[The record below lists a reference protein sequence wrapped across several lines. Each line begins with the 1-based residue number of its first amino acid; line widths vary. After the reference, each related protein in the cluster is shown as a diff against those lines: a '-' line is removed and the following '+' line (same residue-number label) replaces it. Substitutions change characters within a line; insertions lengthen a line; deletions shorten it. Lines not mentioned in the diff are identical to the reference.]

1 MQHPLLALLHIPERG
16 KVVSAREAVSLI
28 RDGDTIA
35 TSGFVGTGFAEHI
48 AIAIEE
54 LFLEPVADP
63 QSQPLDKPRN
73 LTLVY
78 AAGQGDGKQRGLN
91 HLGHEG
97 LVRRVIGGHWG
108 LVPKLQALAVANKIE
123 AYNLPQGVITHLYR
137 DIAAGKP
144 GTLTRVGLG
153 TFVDPRYGG
162 GKLNALTQQ
171 DLVRVLTIDDQ
182 EYLFYQA
189 VPINVG
195 IIRATTADVDGNL
208 TMEKEALTLESL
220 AIATAA
226 RNSGGI
232 VIAQVERVAERGFLR
247 PKDVRVPGI
256 LVDCIVVAP
265 PEHHWQTFSTFYNPA
280 FSGEIKAPLASIPP
294 IPMSERKIIARRAAL
309 ELTPNAIA
317 NLGIGMP
324 ESVANIAA
332 EEKIIDLLTLTA
344 EPGVVGGI
352 PAGGLDFGAS
362 TNVQAIIDQPNQFDF
377 YDGGGLDLAI
387 LGLAQADRQGNLN
400 VSKFG
405 TRIAGAGGF
414 INISQ
419 NSRKVVFA
427 GTFTAGGLEI
437 AVEQGQLRIRH
448 EGNTIKFVEEVEQ
461 RTFSGAVASSRQQPV
476 LYVTERAVFRL
487 TMDGPELIEIA
498 PGVDLERDILGQMAF
513 RPRISAHL
521 KVMDARIFNDE
532 PMGLRDLL
540 LVQPLNA
547 RLSYDAAKNLFFV
560 NFEGLAVRSREDI
573 ERIRAAV
580 SGQLEP
586 LGQRVFAIV
595 NYDNF
600 SITPELMSAYMDMVR
615 DVVQRYY
622 LGVTRYTTSAF
633 LRARLSDALRQ
644 QDLTPHLY
652 ETVDEAAARLNPN
665 QMLDLP

>member
-28 RDGDTIA
+28 RPGDTVA
-35 TSGFVGTGFAEHI
+35 TSGFVGTGFAEDI
-48 AIAIEE
+48 AIALEE
-54 LFLEPVADP
+54 LYLAPETDP
-63 QSQPLDKPRN
+63 NAPGLDKPRD

-78 AAGQGDGKQRGLN
+78 AAGQGDGKNRGLN

-97 LVRRVIGGHWG
+97 LVKRVVGGHWG

-144 GTLTRVGLG
+144 GTLTHVGLG
-153 TFVDPRYGG
+153 TFVDPRHGG
-162 GKLNALTQQ
+162 GKLNAITHD
-171 DLVRVLTIDDQ
+171 DLVEVMTIGGR
-182 EYLFYQA
+182 EYLFYKA
-189 VPINVG
+189 FPIQVG
-195 IIRATTADVDGNL
+195 IIRATTADIDGNL

-220 AIATAA
+220 AIATAV

-232 VIAQVERVAERGFLR
+232 VIAQVERVAERGILR

-256 LVDCIVVAP
+256 LVDCIVVSP
-265 PEHHWQTFSTFYNPA
+265 PEHHWQTFATLYNPA
-280 FSGEIKAPLASIPP
+280 FSGEIKVPLASIPP

-324 ESVANIAA
+324 ESVANVAA

-377 YDGGGLDLAI
+377 YDGGGLDLAV
-387 LGLAQADRQGNLN
+387 LGMAEVDRHGNLN

-405 TRIAGAGGF
+405 PRIAGAGGF

-427 GTFTAGGLEI
+427 GTFTAGGLDI
-437 AVEQGQLRIRH
+437 AVEQGQLRIRN
-448 EGNTIKFVEEVEQ
+448 EGKTPKFVAEVEQ
-461 RTFSGAVASSRQQPV
+461 RTFSGEVASRRNQPV

-487 TMDGPELIEIA
+487 TADGPELVEIA
-498 PGVDLERDILGQMAF
+498 PGIDLERDVLARMGFQ
-513 RPRISAHL
+513 PRVSPRL
-521 KVMDARIFNDE
+521 QWMDARIFNE
-532 PMGLRDLL
+532 GPMGLRDIL
-540 LVQPLNA
+540 LVQPLDQ
-547 RLSYDAAKNLFFV
+547 RLTYDPAKNLFFV
-560 NFEGLAVRSREDI
+560 NFEGLAVRSQADI
-573 ERIRAAV
+573 ERLRVAV
-580 SGQLEP
+580 SDQLEP
-586 LGQRVFAIV
+586 LGKKVFAIV

-600 SITPELMSAYMDMVR
+600 SITPELLQEYMDMVR
-615 DVVQRYY
+615 DLVQRYY
-622 LGVTRYTTSAF
+622 VGVTRYTTSAF
-633 LRARLSDALRQ
+633 LRARLGDALRER
-644 QDLTPHLY
+644 DLTPHIY
-652 ETVDEAAARLNPN
+652 ETAAEAAARLDPSKAT
-665 QMLDLP
+665 

>member
-1 MQHPLLALLHIPERG
+1 MLHPLLALLHIPERG

-28 RDGDTIA
+28 RPGDTVA
-35 TSGFVGTGFAEHI
+35 TSGFVGTGFAEDI
-48 AIAIEE
+48 ACALEE
-54 LFLEPVADP
+54 LYLAPENDP
-63 QSQPLDKPRN
+63 NAAGLDKPRD

-97 LVRRVIGGHWG
+97 LVKRVIGGHWG

-153 TFVDPRYGG
+153 TFVDPRHGG
-162 GKLNALTQQ
+162 GKLNAITCE
-171 DLVRVLTIDDQ
+171 DLVEVMTIGGH
-182 EYLFYQA
+182 EYLFYKA
-189 VPINVG
+189 FPIQVG
-195 IIRATTADVDGNL
+195 IIRATTADIDGNL

-220 AIATAA
+220 AIAMAV

-232 VIAQVERVAERGFLR
+232 VIAQVERVAERGILR

-256 LVDCIVVAP
+256 LVDCIVVSP
-265 PEHHWQTFSTFYNPA
+265 PEHHWQTFATQYNPA
-280 FSGEIKAPLASIPP
+280 FSGEIKVPLASTPP
-294 IPMSERKIIARRAAL
+294 IPMSERKIIARRAAM
-309 ELTPNAIA
+309 ELTPNAIV

-324 ESVANIAA
+324 ESIANIAA

-377 YDGGGLDLAI
+377 YDGGGLDLAF
-387 LGLAQADRQGNLN
+387 LGLAQVDRQGNVN

-419 NSRKVVFA
+419 NSRKVVFT
-427 GTFTAGGLEI
+427 GTFTAGNLEI
-437 AVEQGQLRIRH
+437 AVEQGQLRILR
-448 EGNTIKFVEEVEQ
+448 EGETLKFVEEVEQ
-461 RTFSGAVASSRQQPV
+461 RTFSGVVASQRNQSV
-476 LYVTERAVFRL
+476 LYITERAVFRL
-487 TMDGPELIEIA
+487 TADGPELIEIA
-498 PGVDLERDILGQMAF
+498 PGVDLERDVLAQMKF
-513 RPRISAHL
+513 QPRISAPL
-521 KVMDARIFNDE
+521 KSMDARIFGDG
-532 PMGLRDLL
+532 PMGLRDMLL
-540 LVQPLNA
+540 IRPLDE
-547 RLSYDAAKNLFFV
+547 RLSYDPAKNLFFL

-580 SGQLEP
+580 AGKVEP
-586 LGQRVFAIV
+586 LGKKVFAIV

-600 SITPELMSAYMDMVR
+600 SITPELLQSYMDMVS

-622 LGVTRYTTSAF
+622 VGVTRYTTSAF
-633 LRARLSDALRQ
+633 LRARLGDALREH
-644 QDLTPHLY
+644 DLTPHLY
-652 ETVDEAAARLNPN
+652 ETAAEAAARLDPSKGS
-665 QMLDLP
+665 

>member
-1 MQHPLLALLHIPERG
+1 MLHPLLALLHIPERG

-28 RDGDTIA
+28 RPGDTVA
-35 TSGFVGTGFAEHI
+35 TSGFVGTGFAEDI
-48 AIAIEE
+48 AIALEE
-54 LFLEPVADP
+54 LYLAPETEPNAP
-63 QSQPLDKPRN
+63 GLDKPRD

-78 AAGQGDGKQRGLN
+78 AAGQGDGKNRGLN

-97 LVRRVIGGHWG
+97 LVKRVIGGHWG
-108 LVPKLQALAVANKIE
+108 LVPKLQALAAANKIE
-123 AYNLPQGVITHLYR
+123 AYNLPQGVITHLFR

-162 GKLNALTQQ
+162 GKLNAVTHE
-171 DLVRVLTIDDQ
+171 DLVEVMTIGGQD
-182 EYLFYQA
+182 YLFYKA
-189 VPINVG
+189 FPINVG
-195 IIRATTADVDGNL
+195 IIRATTADIDGNL

-220 AIATAA
+220 AIATAV

-232 VIAQVERVAERGFLR
+232 VIAQVERVAERGILR

-256 LVDCIVVAP
+256 LVDCIAVSP
-265 PEHHWQTFSTFYNPA
+265 PEHHWQTFATQYNPA
-280 FSGEIKAPLASIPP
+280 FSGEIKVPLASIPP
-294 IPMSERKIIARRAAL
+294 LPMSERKIIARRAAL
-309 ELTPNAIA
+309 ELTPNAIV
-317 NLGIGMP
+317 NLGIGVP
-324 ESVANIAA
+324 ESVANVAA

-377 YDGGGLDLAI
+377 YDGGGLDIAV
-387 LGLAQADRQGNLN
+387 LGMAEVDRHGNLN

-405 TRIAGAGGF
+405 PRIAGAGGF

-427 GTFTAGGLEI
+427 GAFTAGGLEI
-437 AVEQGQLRIRH
+437 AVEQGQLRIRR
-448 EGNTIKFVEEVEQ
+448 EGDTPKFVAEVEQ
-461 RTFSGAVASSRQQPV
+461 RTFSGEVASRRNQPV
-476 LYVTERAVFRL
+476 LYITERAVFRL
-487 TMDGPELIEIA
+487 TSDGPELIEIA
-498 PGVDLERDILGQMAF
+498 PGIDLERDVLGRMGF
-513 RPRISAHL
+513 RPRVSPHL
-521 KVMDARIFNDE
+521 RLMDARIFGDG
-532 PMGLRDLL
+532 PMGLRDEL
-540 LVQPLNA
+540 LVRPLA
-547 RLSYDAAKNLFFV
+547 QRLSHDPAKNLFFV

-580 SGQLEP
+580 NDTLEP

-600 SITPELMSAYMDMVR
+600 SITPELLQEYMDMVR
-615 DVVQRYY
+615 EVVERYY

-633 LRARLSDALRQ
+633 LRARLGDALRER
-644 QDLTPHLY
+644 DLTPHLY
-652 ETVDEAAARLNPN
+652 ETAAEAAARLDPSKGS
-665 QMLDLP
+665 